1 MPRPTLP
8 QNGANARV
16 GMAESSWMTGC
27 RPFVGYG
34 SGPGRAA
41 VENYKEMKDLSK
53 DSVNR
58 LVVGEDGDGQRID
71 NFLQKLLKGVP
82 KSHIYRIL
90 RSGEVR
96 RNRGRVG
103 PDARLAAGDELR
115 IPPIRTAE
123 PKLEPT
129 PGEGTS
135 ALRVQAPVLASSAHT
150 SFVWSKPEPSAPP
163 MR

>member
-71 NFLQKLLKGVP
+71 NFLQKFVDA
-82 KSHIYRIL
+82 L
-90 RSGEVR
+90 RSEEHTSELQSHSDLVC
-96 RNRGRVG
+96 
-103 PDARLAAGDELR
+103 RLLLEKKNTTHNCRLVHGFLLR
-115 IPPIRTAE
+115 IYTF
-123 PKLEPT
+123 T
-129 PGEGTS
+129 QTN
-135 ALRVQAPVLASSAHT
+135 
-150 SFVWSKPEPSAPP
+150 
-163 MR
+163 